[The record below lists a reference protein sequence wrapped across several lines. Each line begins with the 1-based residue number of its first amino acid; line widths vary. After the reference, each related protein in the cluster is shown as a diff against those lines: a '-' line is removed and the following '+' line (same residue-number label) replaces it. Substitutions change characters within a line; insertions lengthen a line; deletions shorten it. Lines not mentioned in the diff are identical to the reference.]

1 MALGAEWCHAE
12 LLALAAVSLRFFGC
26 SLQPCSR
33 FGGGTRGTPL
43 AVWDVLAL
51 DAAVLVVGAS
61 SALLLGSHGVVA
73 LHPGGTSTA
82 SPPCACSLQHSL
94 PPGPAGRT
102 GHSPLS
108 LLGHPLTVF
117 NQDFGSFCGSLLS
130 QIKNPETTPLS
141 KPFHGLSRGEIRGEP
156 GGAGD
161 HRRAAATG
169 GTAAGTRGCGP
180 RRERRGRGRCRGPAV
195 RPRGLRAA
203 GAAPGAAGLC
213 GAPAAAAPP
222 RSRPRPGAE
231 QDAATSAS
239 RSARRG
245 PGGR

>member
-1 MALGAEWCHAE
+1 MELGEPHSPC
-12 LLALAAVSLRFFGC
+12 GTC
-26 SLQPCSR
+26 SLWMQQP
-33 FGGGTRGTPL
+33 
-43 AVWDVLAL
+43 
-51 DAAVLVVGAS
+51 VLVVGAS
-61 SALLLGSHGVVA
+61 RSLLLGSHGVVA
-73 LHPGGTSTA
+73 LHPGGISTA
-82 SPPCACSLQHSL
+82 SPPRACSLQHSL

-102 GHSPLS
+102 GHAPLS
-108 LLGHPLTVF
+108 PQGHPLTVF

-130 QIKNPETTPLS
+130 QIKKPKTTPLS
-141 KPFHGLSRGEIRGEP
+141 KPFRGPTRGKIRGEP

-169 GTAAGTRGCGP
+169 GTAAGSRGCGP
-180 RRERRGRGRCRGPAV
+180 RRERRGRGRGRGPAV
-195 RPRGLRAA
+195 HPRGLRAA

-239 RSARRG
+239 RSARHG